1 MASIK
6 KNIILNGINT
16 VIGILIP
23 IVTFPYAAR
32 VLMPEG
38 IGVVNFLNSIIG
50 YITLFTFLG
59 IPMYAIKEVAKYRDD
74 KQSPSAGSADPGIL
88 SARIIHPQREV
99 PRFSAAAKVP

>member
-74 KQSPSAGSADPGIL
+74 KQARDTITLEIL
-88 SARIIHPQREV
+88 T
-99 PRFSAAAKVP
+99 